1 MTEIM
6 EQPKVSVIIPVYNT
20 ERHLPECLEAVLN
33 QTLKDI
39 EIIIVDDGSTDN
51 SLAIAREY
59 AKNDNRIQVLEQEN
73 CNAGAAR
80 NLGLAH
86 STGEYLSFL
95 DSDDF
100 FDPRML
106 EKAYEACISQEADVA
121 VFRTR
126 HYIEDEG
133 IYRDTPW
140 TVKSQLLPDTP
151 IFKFDEIKENAF
163 FAILGYTWDKLFKRS
178 LIESNDILFQSQPV
192 FNDAYFTYSALMVA
206 SRIVFLDEVL
216 VTQRKRTSKDSI
228 SDRRSSY
235 WTCSYTL
242 LKGLKERIDSHGLFD
257 QYGRDFINYAIHMLL
272 LDLKTKSGGNRDYM
286 EEAIKRYWSDDLGI
300 TPMLSHGEYFYDR
313 GQWRSFKGLLESPL
327 RHSPVPTLEEVCP
340 VEAMP
345 NAREPG
351 KPAVIPVAF
360 ATDEGYLYPTA
371 IAIASMLE
379 RAYPTTTYEIYVLVN
394 AAFSEASRQLL
405 VEICERSGHNDS
417 IKFIVPDDRYDEAEL
432 FISHITTATYYRLSL
447 PSLLPNVD
455 RCLYLDSDI
464 VVRGDL
470 SELFDTPMEDSYIA
484 GVRAFTYFQDERMI
498 NRKKRELGVDTWDV
512 YVNAG
517 VLLLNLEKIR
527 HDGLEEKFTQL
538 LSRNFSSQD
547 QDILNL
553 ACRDHI
559 KIIPFKYNAMT
570 KYDLYSNKVHGLT
583 YLKDWVDRSDWD
595 EGRLLPVIIHY
606 ADKKKPWSDVSS
618 LYAEAWWDVAK
629 RLPPS
634 IQAEIL
640 SSYIDTVIENVHKDL
655 STVKVLEKRQQR
667 LLNYLSY
674 WRDKKISQVKRKA
687 KKWLGR

>member
-1 MTEIM
+1 MA
-6 EQPKVSVIIPVYNT
+6 PKVSVIIPVYNT
-20 ERHLPECLEAVLN
+20 ERHLPECLESVLS

-39 EIIIVDDGSTDN
+39 EVIIVDDGSTDG
-51 SLAIAREY
+51 SLAIAKRY
-59 AKNDNRIQVLEQEN
+59 AQKDSRIRVLEQEN

-100 FDPRML
+100 FDPTML
-106 EKAYEACISQEADVA
+106 DKAYEACERQKADVA

-126 HYIEDEG
+126 HYVEDESV
-133 IYRDTPW
+133 YKDTPW
-140 TVKSQLLPDTP
+140 TIKAQLLPGAPT
-151 IFKFDEIKENAF
+151 FKFDEVKENAF

-178 LIESNDILFQSQPV
+178 LIESSGIRFQSQPV
-192 FNDAYFTYSALMVA
+192 FNDAYFTYSALMAA
-206 SRIVFLDEVL
+206 SKIVLLDEVL

-242 LKGLKERIDSHGLFD
+242 LRGIKDRIDSSDLPD
-257 QYGRDFINYAIHMLL
+257 KYRRDFINYAVHMLL
-272 LDLKTKSGGNRDYM
+272 LDLETKSGSNRDYM

-300 TPMLSHGEYFYDR
+300 TPLLTNSEYFYDR
-313 GQWRSFKGLLESPL
+313 GQWRRFKGLLESPL
-327 RHSPVPTLEEVCP
+327 RHSPVPTLEEICP
-340 VEAMP
+340 AEAMP
-345 NAREPG
+345 SAHELREP
-351 KPAVIPVAF
+351 VTIPVAF

-371 IAIASMLE
+371 VAIASMLE
-379 RAYPTTTYEIYVLVN
+379 RAYPTTTYKIYVLVD
-394 AAFSEASRQLL
+394 AAFSKASRQVLADT
-405 VEICERSGHNDS
+405 CERFGRNDS
-417 IKFIVPDDRYDEAEL
+417 IEFIVPDNRYDEAGL

-470 SELFDTPMEDSYIA
+470 SELFDTPMEDIYIA

-517 VLLLNLEKIR
+517 VLLLNLGKIR

-538 LSRNFSSQD
+538 LGRNFSSQD

-553 ACRDHI
+553 ACRNHI
-559 KIIPFKYNAMT
+559 KMVPFKYNVMT

-606 ADKKKPWSDVSS
+606 ADKKKPWNDVSS

-629 RLPPS
+629 RLPED
-634 IQAEIL
+634 IQAGIL
-640 SSYIDTVIENVHKDL
+640 SSYIDSVIGNVHKDL
-655 STVKVLEKRQQR
+655 ATVKTLEKRQQR
-667 LLNYLSY
+667 LLNYLRY
-674 WRDKKISQVKRKA
+674 WSEKKISQVKRKA